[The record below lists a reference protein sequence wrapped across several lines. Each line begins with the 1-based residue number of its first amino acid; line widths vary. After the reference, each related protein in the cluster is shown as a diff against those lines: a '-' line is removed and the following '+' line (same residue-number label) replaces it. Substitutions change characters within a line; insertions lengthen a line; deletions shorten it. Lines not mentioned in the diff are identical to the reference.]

1 MSVGES
7 IHFNGNRKKGQ
18 PNVFPRTPRVNLNN
32 LMKKVK
38 AEEKKRM
45 QKFVSRKGI
54 SRLIKVIIMKRLL
67 ITTKH

>member
-1 MSVGES
+1 MSVGEN

-38 AEEKKRM
+38 AEEKKSKRNNL
-45 QKFVSRKGI
+45 VI
-54 SRLIKVIIMKRLL
+54 SVVALSTVAIFGVIL
-67 ITTKH
+67 TQ

>member
-38 AEEKKRM
+38 AEEKKSKRNNL
-45 QKFVSRKGI
+45 VI
-54 SRLIKVIIMKRLL
+54 SVVALSTVAIFGVIL
-67 ITTKH
+67 TQ

>member
-1 MSVGES
+1 MSVGKS

-38 AEEKKRM
+38 AEEKKSKRNNL
-45 QKFVSRKGI
+45 VI
-54 SRLIKVIIMKRLL
+54 SVVALSTVAIFGVIL
-67 ITTKH
+67 TQ

>member
-32 LMKKVK
+32 LMKKVRE
-38 AEEKKRM
+38 EEKKTQRNNLA
-45 QKFVSRKGI
+45 I
-54 SRLIKVIIMKRLL
+54 SVAAFSAVVVLGAILTL
-67 ITTKH
+67 